1 MVVEAVDAVAVVVI
15 VLVALVVVVL
25 AAVVV
30 EVDSEVRW
38 SYSDIIRV
46 LLHSKLL
53 LTNIFYGVLKYL
65 IFK

>member
-1 MVVEAVDAVAVVVI
+1 MVGEAVDAVAVVVI

-38 SYSDIIRV
+38 SYSAIYTGAVFTKQSTRIISTV
-46 LLHSKLL
+46 C
-53 LTNIFYGVLKYL
+53 
-65 IFK
+65 